1 MFRLIGC
8 QWQWQWQIRVHIQIA
23 TSSVVAV
30 ALFTRSLSLSVY
42 PCLQTALTSET
53 RAGLGQALELPPICM
68 GCALQPEHLSRL
80 LATHW
85 AKGAMRCGCF
95 SRCKQM
101 PRVYLVRVRMCTGH
115 QAALAGRPCPCCRCR
130 KRRRQRPLGS
140 AECCASCGTRQ
151 RNA

>member
-1 MFRLIGC
+1 MAASECPDQWECDNHPRRRAMFRLIGC

-115 QAALAGRPCPCCRCR
+115 QAALALQTSLSLLLLP
-130 KRRRQRPLGS
+130 
-140 AECCASCGTRQ
+140 
-151 RNA
+151 